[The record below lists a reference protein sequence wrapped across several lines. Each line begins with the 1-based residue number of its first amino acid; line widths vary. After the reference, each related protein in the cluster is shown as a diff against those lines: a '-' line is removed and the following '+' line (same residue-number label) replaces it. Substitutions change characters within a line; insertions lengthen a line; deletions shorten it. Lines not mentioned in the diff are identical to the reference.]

1 LAGSKATAI
10 PLASTGALRQF
21 PARGGQALRRLIGH
35 ATTGI
40 GEFLRLEAAGGI
52 VLLAAAVLALIVSNT
67 PVAPFYKIFLTMP
80 VEIRIGALEI
90 AKPMLLWINDGLMAV
105 FFLLVGLEIKRELLQ
120 GELSSFGR
128 ALLPAVAA
136 IGGMAVPAAIYAAA
150 TAGHGDAIHGWAIP
164 SATDIAFALGVLSL
178 LGKRVPPA
186 LKVFL
191 LAVAIFDD
199 LGAIVII
206 GLFYTSQLS
215 LTSLALGAIV
225 LAAMFA
231 LNRAGVTRIA
241 PYALLGIVLWVCVL
255 KSGVH
260 ATLAGVAIAF
270 AIPIRAPDGGS
281 PLQDLEHML
290 HPWVAFLVTPL
301 FGFANAGVSLTGIG
315 FASLFESISFGIA
328 AGLFIGKQIGVFLSV
343 LICVKLRL
351 TRLPEGTGWLSI
363 YGASLLAGIGFTM
376 SLFIG
381 TLAWDHTYY
390 SAPLRLG
397 VLGGSLLS
405 GIAGYAILRIATRKS
420 APIANA

>member
-1 LAGSKATAI
+1 MNRKSSDI
-10 PLASTGALRQF
+10 I
-21 PARGGQALRRLIGH
+21 GGIK
-35 ATTGI
+35 
-40 GEFLRLEAAGGI
+40 EFLQLEAAGGI
-52 VLLAAAVLALIVSNT
+52 VLLGAAILALIVSNT

-105 FFLLVGLEIKRELLQ
+105 FFLLVGLEIKRELLE
-120 GELSSFGR
+120 GELASFSQ
-128 ALLPAVAA
+128 ALLPAIGAV
-136 IGGMAVPAAIYAAA
+136 GGMIVPAAIYASLNSDS
-150 TAGHGDAIHGWAIP
+150 GDAIHGWAIP

-178 LGKRVPPA
+178 LGNRVPVA

-206 GLFYTSQLS
+206 ALFYSSELS
-215 LTSLALGAIV
+215 LISLVLSAIV

-231 LNRAGVTRIA
+231 INRAGITRIA

-260 ATLAGVAIAF
+260 ATLCGVAIAL
-270 AIPIRAPDGGS
+270 AIPIRARDGSS
-281 PLQDLEHML
+281 PLRDLEHML

-301 FGFANAGVSLTGIG
+301 FGFANAGVSLTGIR
-315 FASLFESISFGIA
+315 FASLFENIAFGIA
-328 AGLFIGKQIGVFLSV
+328 AGLFIGKQIGVLLSV
-343 LICVKLRL
+343 FICVKLRL
-351 TRLPEGTGWLSI
+351 ARLPEGTGWLAI

-390 SAPLRLG
+390 SAPLRIG

-405 GIAGYAILRIATRKS
+405 GIAGYIVLRFATRKP
-420 APIANA
+420 APILNA

>member
-1 LAGSKATAI
+1 VNKKSSGI
-10 PLASTGALRQF
+10 I
-21 PARGGQALRRLIGH
+21 GGIK
-35 ATTGI
+35 
-40 GEFLRLEAAGGI
+40 EFLQLESAGGI
-52 VLLAAAVLALIVSNT
+52 VLLGAAILALIVSNT
-67 PVAPFYKIFLTMP
+67 PIAPFYKIFLTMP

-105 FFLLVGLEIKRELLQ
+105 FFLLVGLEIKRELLE
-120 GELSSFGR
+120 GELASFSQ
-128 ALLPAVAA
+128 ALLPAIGA
-136 IGGMAVPAAIYAAA
+136 IGGMIVPAAIYASLNSDS
-150 TAGHGDAIHGWAIP
+150 GDAIHGWAIP
-164 SATDIAFALGVLSL
+164 SATDIAFALGVMSL
-178 LGKRVPPA
+178 LGNRVPVA

-206 GLFYTSQLS
+206 ALFYSSELS
-215 LTSLALGAIV
+215 LISLVLSAIV

-231 LNRAGVTRIA
+231 INRAGITRIA

-260 ATLAGVAIAF
+260 ATLSGVAIAL
-270 AIPIRAPDGGS
+270 AIPIRARDGSS
-281 PLQDLEHML
+281 PLRELEHML

-301 FGFANAGVSLTGIG
+301 FGFANAGVSLTGIR
-315 FASLFESISFGIA
+315 FASLFENIAFGIA
-328 AGLFIGKQIGVFLSV
+328 AGLFIGKQAGVLLSVFL
-343 LICVKLRL
+343 CVKLRL
-351 TRLPEGTGWLSI
+351 ARLPEGTGWLAI

-390 SAPLRLG
+390 SAPLRIG

-405 GIAGYAILRIATRKS
+405 GIAGYVVLRFATRKP
-420 APIANA
+420 AAILNA

>member
-1 LAGSKATAI
+1 M
-10 PLASTGALRQF
+10 
-21 PARGGQALRRLIGH
+21 RRIIGH
-35 ATTGI
+35 AASGI
-40 GEFLRLEAAGGI
+40 GEFLRLESAGGI
-52 VLLAAAVLALIVSNT
+52 VLLGAAILALIVSNT

-150 TAGHGDAIHGWAIP
+150 TAGHGDAIQGWAIP

-215 LTSLALGAIV
+215 LTSLALATIV
-225 LAAMFA
+225 LAAMVA
-231 LNRAGVTRIA
+231 LNRAGVIRIA

-270 AIPIRAPDGGS
+270 AIPIRAPDGSS

-315 FASLFESISFGIA
+315 FASLFESIAFGIA

-351 TRLPEGTGWLSI
+351 APLPEGAGWLSI

-405 GIAGYAILRIATRKS
+405 GIAGYVVLRFATRES
-420 APIANA
+420 APIVNT

>member
-1 LAGSKATAI
+1 VNKKSSGI
-10 PLASTGALRQF
+10 I
-21 PARGGQALRRLIGH
+21 GGIM
-35 ATTGI
+35 
-40 GEFLRLEAAGGI
+40 EFLQLESAGGI
-52 VLLAAAVLALIVSNT
+52 VLLGAAILALIVSNT

-105 FFLLVGLEIKRELLQ
+105 FFLLVGLEIKRELLE
-120 GELSSFGR
+120 GELASFSQ
-128 ALLPAVAA
+128 ALLPAIGA
-136 IGGMAVPAAIYAAA
+136 IGGMIVPAAIYASLNS
-150 TAGHGDAIHGWAIP
+150 GSGDAIHGWAIP

-178 LGKRVPPA
+178 LGNRVPVS

-206 GLFYTSQLS
+206 ALFYSSELS
-215 LTSLALGAIV
+215 LISLVLSAIV

-231 LNRAGVTRIA
+231 INRAGITRIA

-260 ATLAGVAIAF
+260 ATLSGVAIAL
-270 AIPIRAPDGGS
+270 AIPIRARDGSS
-281 PLQDLEHML
+281 PLRDLEHML

-301 FGFANAGVSLTGIG
+301 FGFANAGVSLTGIR
-315 FASLFESISFGIA
+315 FASLFENIAFGIA
-328 AGLFIGKQIGVFLSV
+328 AGLFIGKQIGVLLSV
-343 LICVKLRL
+343 FLCVKLRL
-351 TRLPEGTGWLSI
+351 ARLPEGTGWLAI

-390 SAPLRLG
+390 SAPLRIG

-405 GIAGYAILRIATRKS
+405 GIAGYIVLRFATRNP
-420 APIANA
+420 APILNA

>member
-1 LAGSKATAI
+1 LAGSKAAAI
-10 PLASTGALRQF
+10 PLATRRRVRQV
-21 PARGGQALRRLIGH
+21 ARRR
-35 ATTGI
+35 TGI
-40 GEFLRLEAAGGI
+40 VNKKSNGIVGGVKEFLQLEAAGGI
-52 VLLAAAVLALIVSNT
+52 VLLAAAVLALIVTNS

-105 FFLLVGLEIKRELLQ
+105 FFLLVGLEIKRELLE
-120 GELSSFGR
+120 GELSSFGQ

-136 IGGMAVPAAIYAAA
+136 IGGMVVPAAIYAAIN
-150 TAGHGDAIHGWAIP
+150 TGSGDAIHGWAIP

-178 LGKRVPPA
+178 LGNRVPVA

-206 GLFYTSQLS
+206 ALFYSSDLS
-215 LTSLALGAIV
+215 PTSLVLASIV

-231 LNRAGVTRIA
+231 INRAGVTRIA
-241 PYALLGIVLWVCVL
+241 PYALLGIVLWICVL

-281 PLQDLEHML
+281 PLRDLEHML

-301 FGFANAGVSLTGIG
+301 FGFGNAGVPLTGVR
-315 FASLFESISFGIA
+315 FASLFEGIAFGIA
-328 AGLFIGKQIGVFLSV
+328 AGLFFGKQIGVFLTV
-343 LICVKLRL
+343 YICVKLRL
-351 TRLPEGTGWLSI
+351 APLPEGTGWTAI

-381 TLAWDHTYY
+381 TLAWDHSYY

-405 GIAGYAILRIATRKS
+405 GIAGYAVLRMATRRS
-420 APIANA
+420 AGR